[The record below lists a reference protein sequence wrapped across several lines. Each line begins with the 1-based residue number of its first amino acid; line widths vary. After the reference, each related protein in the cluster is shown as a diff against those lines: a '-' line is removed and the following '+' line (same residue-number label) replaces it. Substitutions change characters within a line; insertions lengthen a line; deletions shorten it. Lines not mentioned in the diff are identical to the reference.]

1 MNIYIMLVNGIKPLS
16 TVIQEDY
23 VNMKSQNAVEKKA
36 TQVRQI
42 EIVLAALDV
51 IGRLGAC
58 GLTIHEVASAAGMS
72 EANIYRHFRNKQDVI
87 KAVVEH
93 IGSQVMSRAAQL
105 AASSGKPME
114 KLEKVIRAHAD
125 MIAQNPGIPRL
136 LFSDGGI
143 ATGGR
148 IAQIMSSRI
157 ESFQTTLTG
166 LLEAAVAEG
175 AVREGIQARE
185 TAITIMGMIQFS
197 VLRWIGNQAEGKL
210 VDEVMQLW
218 ENFRKL
224 LLK

>member
-1 MNIYIMLVNGIKPLS
+1 
-16 TVIQEDY
+16 
-23 VNMKSQNAVEKKA
+23 MKSQNVLEKKA
-36 TQVRQI
+36 THVRQA
-42 EIVLAALDV
+42 EIVQAALGV
-51 IGRLGAC
+51 IGRLGAS

-72 EANIYRHFRNKQDVI
+72 EANIYRHFRNKQDVV

-114 KLEKVIRAHAD
+114 KLEKVILAHTE
-125 MIAQNPGIPRL
+125 MIARNPGIPRL

-148 IAQIMSSRI
+148 IAQLMSSRI

-175 AVREGIQARE
+175 VMREGIQARE
-185 TAITIMGMIQFS
+185 TAITIMGMIQFC
-197 VLRWIGNQAEGKL
+197 VLRWIGNQTEGKL
-210 VDEVMQLW
+210 VDEVALLW
-218 ENFRKL
+218 GNFRQL
-224 LLK
+224 LFK

>member
-1 MNIYIMLVNGIKPLS
+1 
-16 TVIQEDY
+16 
-23 VNMKSQNAVEKKA
+23 MKSQNVLEKKA
-36 TQVRQI
+36 THVRQA
-42 EIVLAALDV
+42 EIVQAALGV
-51 IGRLGAC
+51 IGRLGAS

-72 EANIYRHFRNKQDVI
+72 EANIYRHFRNKQDVV

-114 KLEKVIRAHAD
+114 KLEKVILAHTE
-125 MIAQNPGIPRL
+125 MIARNPGIPRL

-148 IAQIMSSRI
+148 IAQLMSSRI

-175 AVREGIQARE
+175 VMREGIQARE
-185 TAITIMGMIQFS
+185 TAITIMGMIQFC
-197 VLRWIGNQAEGKL
+197 VLRWIGNQTEGKL
-210 VDEVMQLW
+210 VDEVALLW
-218 ENFRKL
+218 GNFRQL

>member
-1 MNIYIMLVNGIKPLS
+1 
-16 TVIQEDY
+16 
-23 VNMKSQNAVEKKA
+23 MKSQNVLEKKA
-36 TQVRQI
+36 TQVRQA
-42 EIVLAALDV
+42 EIVQAALGV
-51 IGRLGAC
+51 IGRLGVS
-58 GLTIHEVASAAGMS
+58 GLTIHEVALAAGMS
-72 EANIYRHFRNKQDVI
+72 EANIYRHFRNKQDVV
-87 KAVVEH
+87 KSVVEF
-93 IGSQVMSRAAQL
+93 IGSQVISRASQL
-105 AASSGKPME
+105 AAGSGKPLD
-114 KLEKVIRAHAD
+114 KLDKVIFAHTE
-125 MIAQNPGIPRL
+125 MIAKNPGIPRL

-175 AVREGIQARE
+175 AVREGIKARE

-197 VLRWIGNQAEGKL
+197 VLRWIGNQAEGRL

>member
-1 MNIYIMLVNGIKPLS
+1 MTNTALRCI
-16 TVIQEDY
+16 Y
-23 VNMKSQNAVEKKA
+23 VNMKSQNVLEKKA
-36 TQVRQI
+36 THVRQA
-42 EIVLAALDV
+42 EIVQAALGV
-51 IGRLGAC
+51 IGRLGAS

-72 EANIYRHFRNKQDVI
+72 EANIYRHFRNKQDVV

-114 KLEKVIRAHAD
+114 KLEKVILAHTE
-125 MIAQNPGIPRL
+125 MIARNPGIPRL

-148 IAQIMSSRI
+148 IAQLMSSRI

-175 AVREGIQARE
+175 VMREGIQARE
-185 TAITIMGMIQFS
+185 TAITIMGMIQFC
-197 VLRWIGNQAEGKL
+197 VLRWIGNQTEGKL
-210 VDEVMQLW
+210 VDEVALLW
-218 ENFRKL
+218 GNFRQL